1 MAERDERMP
10 MEGTA
15 DMNGIPLEE
24 LDAKVKDMDGHDMG
38 GDMDANDMVV
48 NGVDRNDMIGK
59 DMTEKDIAKKD
70 VGRKTADGK
79 SSGKKESNEGLSF
92 EQKLDKLEKIS
103 NTLQDPSTD
112 LLKAVDLYEEGM
124 KLASAIDKELS
135 GIERRI
141 EIVTS
146 KPGENPTGVMTQEY
160 GDSWADF

>member
-1 MAERDERMP
+1 

-15 DMNGIPLEE
+15 DMKGIPLEE
-24 LDAKVKDMDGHDMG
+24 LDAKAKDMNGHDMG
-38 GDMDANDMVV
+38 GDMDTKDMVL
-48 NGVDRNDMIGK
+48 NDVDRNDMAGK
-59 DMTEKDIAKKD
+59 DMTGKDIAKKD
-70 VGRKTADGK
+70 IVRKAADGK

-92 EQKLDKLEKIS
+92 EQKLDKLEEIS

-112 LLKAVDLYEEGM
+112 LLKAVGLYEEGM

-160 GDSWADF
+160 GDSLADF

>member
-1 MAERDERMP
+1 MP

-24 LDAKVKDMDGHDMG
+24 LDAKVKDMDGHGMG
-38 GDMDANDMVV
+38 GDMEVKDMVV
-48 NGVDRNDMIGK
+48 NGVDRNDMTRK
-59 DMTEKDIAKKD
+59 DMTGKDIAKKD
-70 VGRKTADGK
+70 VVRKASDGK
-79 SSGKKESNEGLSF
+79 SSGKKGSNEGLSF
-92 EQKLDKLEKIS
+92 EQKLDKLEEIS

-160 GDSWADF
+160 EDSLADF

>member
-1 MAERDERMP
+1 
-10 MEGTA
+10 
-15 DMNGIPLEE
+15 
-24 LDAKVKDMDGHDMG
+24 MDGHDKG
-38 GDMDANDMVV
+38 GDMMSTKDMGAKNMVV
-48 NGVDRNDMIGK
+48 NGVDRNDMAGK
-59 DMTEKDIAKKD
+59 DMAGKDIAKKD
-70 VGRKTADGK
+70 VGRKAADGK
-79 SSGKKESNEGLSF
+79 SSGRKESNEGLSF
-92 EQKLDKLEKIS
+92 EQKLDKLEEIS

>member
-1 MAERDERMP
+1 M
-10 MEGTA
+10 
-15 DMNGIPLEE
+15 EE
-24 LDAKVKDMDGHDMG
+24 LDAEAKDMDGHDMG

-59 DMTEKDIAKKD
+59 NMTEKDIAKKD

-146 KPGENPTGVMTQEY
+146 KPGENPNGVMTQEY
-160 GDSWADF
+160 GDTLADF

>member
-1 MAERDERMP
+1 MP
-10 MEGTA
+10 EKETA
-15 DMNGIPLEE
+15 DMEGIPLEE
-24 LDAKVKDMDGHDMG
+24 LDAKVKDMNGHDMG
-38 GDMDANDMVV
+38 GDMDT
-48 NGVDRNDMIGK
+48 K
-59 DMTEKDIAKKD
+59 DMTGKDIAKKD
-70 VGRKTADGK
+70 VGRKAADGK

-92 EQKLDKLEKIS
+92 EQKLDKLEEIS

-124 KLASAIDKELS
+124 KLTSAIDKELS

-160 GDSWADF
+160 GDSLADF